1 MCICE
6 DSRMLDEYE
15 ILKIF
20 LEITSVKNSSRAS
33 VKIVFKRRIEY
44 HLTNTF
50 LQVFIKETSPQCI
63 NGLIPLKSVV
73 CISKT

>member
-1 MCICE
+1 MHE

-50 LQVFIKETSPQCI
+50 LQVFIKETS
-63 NGLIPLKSVV
+63 LSF
-73 CISKT
+73 